1 MRSNALTLASV
12 TNASHTVFNGRL
24 PVVES
29 HQYGPV
35 ELVLG
40 AVGLWTTGVDE
51 RVDGGQDEALLV
63 ELLQLARQLAHR
75 RETQRGRPT

>member
-1 MRSNALTLASV
+1 MTLASII
-12 TNASHTVFNGRL
+12 NASHTVFNGRL
-24 PVVES
+24 PVVQS

>member
-1 MRSNALTLASV
+1 MRL
-12 TNASHTVFNGRL
+12 L

-29 HQYGPV
+29 DEDGPV
-35 ELVLG
+35 QLVLR

-63 ELLQLARQLAHR
+63 EFLQLVRQLADG